1 MGKKLQ
7 KIKGVIPV
15 EPASIRYFMISW
27 IIIAAILSVRF
38 ALLIVQY
45 TDYQNNPLLIQQ
57 PKQYSLLPFPYFY
70 MCAPIDSYLISEATC
85 LIGSSPVD
93 SSPVEFQYNVIVGE
107 FNCTIFNSKLSAV
120 ATSVIDQFFISA
132 FVSND
137 TTPNLTG
144 LYLVAT
150 DIMYTSTAGVSYTDL
165 LLNATTVSVMEL
177 SQRVKLDST
186 IQNTYDIFTNTLPV
200 VIQTNQLIFT
210 VRFKSLL
217 INQFIETNPLMV
229 FDIISGVGGVFSI
242 LMAIYGF
249 FFVSIVP
256 DPKKKFVF
264 VKNPSQY

>member
-15 EPASIRYFMISW
+15 EPTSIKYFIISW
-27 IIIAAILSVRF
+27 IIIAVILSIRLI
-38 ALLIVQY
+38 LLIIQY

-57 PKQYSLLPFPYFY
+57 PKQFSSIPFPYFF
-70 MCAPIDSYLISEATC
+70 MCAPVNSYYISNASC
-85 LIGSSPVD
+85 LIGST
-93 SSPVEFQYNVIVGE
+93 PVEFQYNVIVGG
-107 FNCTIFNSKLSAV
+107 FNCTIFNSDQSAV
-120 ATSVIDQFFISA
+120 SKSVIDQFYISLS
-132 FVSND
+132 VTND
-137 TTPNLTG
+137 TVQNSTG

-150 DIMYTSTAGVSYTDL
+150 DIMYTSTVGVSYTDL
-165 LLNATTVSVMEL
+165 LLNAITASVMEL

-186 IQNTYDIFTNTLPV
+186 IQNTYDIFTNTLP
-200 VIQTNQLIFT
+200 IATNSLVFT
-210 VRFKSLL
+210 VRLKSL
-217 INQFIETNPLMV
+217 IVNQFIETSPLMI

-256 DPKKKFVF
+256 DPKKKFAF